1 MPGLQTGQPLSTTL
15 QPVSD
20 GTGVVS
26 ALSMSTTSVGI
37 GTPLP
42 EVALHVAGD
51 LRLEYN
57 GSPRLTLF
65 AHGHGQQEYSIRA
78 TNAADDAGGRLLVFR
93 DESHEQDIMVL
104 DDSGNLRL
112 ERNGSPKLILFAH
125 GTGQQ
130 EYSIRATNA
139 ADDAGGRLLVFRNE
153 SHGQDIIVI
162 DNLGNVSF
170 AGDITLTGADCAE
183 QFKVDGDEC
192 DPGSVMVIATQETL
206 RCCTEP
212 YDRRVAGVISGASA
226 RQPGL
231 TLGGGIRSDL
241 TRPLALSGTVFCKAD
256 ATVEPVSV
264 GDLLTTSATP
274 GHAMKASDRSQAFGC
289 VLGKALGELSE
300 GVGLIPILVTLN

>member
-1 MPGLQTGQPLSTTL
+1 MPGLQTGQPLSTTP

-26 ALSMSTTSVGI
+26 ALSLSTTSVGI

-57 GSPRLTLF
+57 GSPRLILF
-65 AHGHGQQEYSIRA
+65 AHGTGQQEYSIRA

-153 SHGQDIIVI
+153 SHEQDIIVI

-192 DPGSVMVIATQETL
+192 DPG
-206 RCCTEP
+206 
-212 YDRRVAGVISGASA
+212 RV
-226 RQPGL
+226 Q
-231 TLGGGIRSDL
+231 D
-241 TRPLALSGTVFCKAD
+241 
-256 ATVEPVSV
+256 PV
-264 GDLLTTSATP
+264 
-274 GHAMKASDRSQAFGC
+274 
-289 VLGKALGELSE
+289 
-300 GVGLIPILVTLN
+300 

>member
-1 MPGLQTGQPLSTTL
+1 MPRLQTGQPLSATP

-20 GTGVVS
+20 DTGVVS
-26 ALSMSTTSVGI
+26 AVSLSTTSVGI

-57 GSPRLTLF
+57 GSPRLTMF
-65 AHGHGQQEYSIRA
+65 AHGNGQQEYSIRA

-125 GTGQQ
+125 GNGQQ

-183 QFKVDGDEC
+183 QFRVAGDEC
-192 DPGSVMVIATQETL
+192 DPGSVMVIDAQETL

-226 RQPGL
+226 RPPGL
-231 TLGGGIRSDL
+231 TLGGGIRDDSA
-241 TRPLALSGTVFCKAD
+241 RPLALSGTVFCKTD
-256 ATVEPVSV
+256 ATVEPVSA

-274 GHAMKASDRSQAFGC
+274 GHAMKASDRAQAFGC
-289 VLGKALGELSE
+289 VLGKALGELTE